1 MLSVKNKK
9 VREMIIEKIGEN
21 MKEVNGWVIKL
32 GGAILIAML
41 ALPAYAQLMLAHEG
55 HHDAGG
61 CEIKGG
67 EFPIS
72 FSGYEVPEGDIPPLH
87 SFCKNIP
94 TPGKVQLTIE
104 LPDWDSREIPL
115 AVRLVEAGHAGHGG
129 HDGHTKKEASTDGD
143 AASTE
148 DDVDHSGHDMDGHEG
163 HDMHDHE
170 DHVMEH
176 EGPGGADPSAAEH
189 GLNYVPYMKHPSGI
203 IVVSANLKKGN
214 YEIHLERKDEAGDV
228 IVAGRVPFSI
238 GGRGGGHAGHGGGF
252 GIMEIGLVAIV
263 IGGAAFYFMRRKKVE
278 EESKS

>member
-1 MLSVKNKK
+1 
-9 VREMIIEKIGEN
+9 
-21 MKEVNGWVIKL
+21 MKEVSGWVTKL
-32 GGAILIAML
+32 GGAVLITML

-115 AVRLVEAGHAGHGG
+115 AVRLVEAGHKGHGG
-129 HDGHTKKEASTDGD
+129 HGEHAKAPADSAASKDGD
-143 AASTE
+143 A
-148 DDVDHSGHDMDGHEG
+148 DHAGHDMDG

-176 EGPGGADPSAAEH
+176 DGPGGADPSAAEH
-189 GLNYVPYMKHPSGI
+189 GINYVPYMKHPSGI

-214 YEIHLERKDEAGDV
+214 YEILLERKDEGGNV
-228 IVAGRVPFSI
+228 VVAGRVPFAI
-238 GGRGGGHAGHGGGF
+238 GGSGGGHAGHGGGF
-252 GIMEIGLVAIV
+252 GVIEIGLVAVV
-263 IGGAAFYFMRRKKVE
+263 IGGAAFFFMRRKKAE